1 MERKRAAME
10 LDGAIGGDDDSE
22 EATDLFRVIGRQ
34 ARLLRERAGLTQREL
49 GDRLGYSE
57 DLVRSLERG
66 RRTPQPDFLDAADDL
81 LEAGGLLRATK
92 EDVARAKARARVKHP
107 AWFKDYAKL
116 ERQAVEVHEYGSHVV
131 PGLLQTEAH
140 ARALFSMR
148 KPLLDEATIE
158 QRMAA
163 RLARQELLTR
173 WPAPIVTCIIEE
185 AVLRRPIGGAA
196 VHKAQLEQLIDLG
209 QLRSL
214 ELQVMP
220 TERDE
225 HAGMGGPFILLTP
238 KGRPQVAYLEV
249 QNISRLITDPDEVR
263 ILAARYGSIRAQAL
277 TPSESLTVIKEL
289 LREA

>member
-22 EATDLFRVIGRQ
+22 EAADLFRVIGRQ